1 MKRKD
6 ESSGVPLAR
15 SARALAVPGRNT
27 CRLDGHELCA
37 EAQRKTGLKNFGAPA
52 IDPAF
57 FILAASL
64 EREANLHWLG
74 RRLMKIHLLG
84 LLTARLKM
92 AARCELRAG
101 NYASSPSL
109 PPIFITGMPRSG
121 STFLHELLAQDPS
134 LRAPRVWEVMSPA
147 EADEPD
153 RGWHDSR
160 VWQAAWCLWWFRR
173 LAPRA
178 DAVYP
183 MRARTP
189 HECVAIQ
196 SYTFLSEEFISTC
209 HIPSYEA
216 FLRSTSLRAAYA
228 WQKRFLNYLQCGR
241 PPKRWILKSPDH
253 VRGLEELFTVFP
265 DALIIQT
272 HRNPLDS
279 LRSSIQL
286 TEVLR
291 RLYARPQPR
300 EELAEREARTMAWS
314 VDRVIQFRDEH
325 PELAN
330 RFVDVNYSELTSDPL
345 AVVRRIYRRFEIP
358 LSEAAVSNIRQLA
371 CSRSAY
377 KGRRTAP
384 TLVET
389 GLDPRAHLKLFGEY
403 CRRFG
408 IHGGPGRSKLTPL

>member
-1 MKRKD
+1 MKINHKSRD
-6 ESSGVPLAR
+6 ASSAPAAHAPAAPDRGADW
-15 SARALAVPGRNT
+15 
-27 CRLDGHELCA
+27 LDGSELCA
-37 EAQRKTGLKNFGAPA
+37 QAQRITGLKNFGVPA

-57 FILAASL
+57 FVLVASL

-92 AARCELRAG
+92 AARCELRTGNFAG
-101 NYASSPSL
+101 SPAP

-147 EADEPD
+147 QADEPD

-209 HIPSYEA
+209 HVPGYEA
-216 FLRSTSLRAAYA
+216 FLRSADLRPAYA
-228 WQKRFLNYLQCGR
+228 WQKRFLNFLQCGR
-241 PPKRWILKSPDH
+241 PPTRWILKSPDH
-253 VRGLEELFTVFP
+253 VRGLEELFSVFP

-286 TEVLR
+286 TEVLHQ
-291 RLYARPQPR
+291 LYARPQAR
-300 EELAEREARTMAWS
+300 EKLAEREARTLAWNT
-314 VDRVIQFRDEH
+314 DRVIQFRDEH
-325 PELAN
+325 PELAK
-330 RFVDVNYSELTSDPL
+330 RFVDVNYSELTNDPM
-345 AVVRRIYRRFEIP
+345 AVVRRIYRQFEMP
-358 LSEAAVSNIRQLA
+358 LSETAISNIQKLA
-371 CSRSAY
+371 RGRSAY

-389 GLDPRAHLKLFGEY
+389 GLDPRVQLKLFGEY
-403 CRRFG
+403 CRRFDIAG
-408 IHGGPGRSKLTPL
+408 VN

>member
-1 MKRKD
+1 MKTNHKSRD
-6 ESSGVPLAR
+6 ASC
-15 SARALAVPGRNT
+15 SAVASAFSAPRRGAEW
-27 CRLDGHELCA
+27 LDGSELCA
-37 EAQRKTGLKNFGAPA
+37 QAQRTTGLKNFGEPA
-52 IDPAF
+52 LDPAL
-57 FILAASL
+57 FILVASL

-92 AARCELRAG
+92 AARCELRTG
-101 NYASSPSL
+101 SYANSTAP

-153 RGWHDSR
+153 RGWHDAR
-160 VWQAAWCLWWFRR
+160 VWRAAWCLWWFRR

-189 HECVAIQ
+189 HECVAMQ

-209 HIPSYEA
+209 HVPGYET
-216 FLRSTSLRAAYA
+216 FLRSADLRPAYA
-228 WQKRFLNYLQCGR
+228 WQKRFLNFLQCGR

-253 VRGLEELFTVFP
+253 VRGLDELFSVFP
-265 DALIIQT
+265 DALVVQT

-286 TEVLR
+286 TEVLH

-300 EELAEREARTMAWS
+300 EKLAEREARTLAS
-314 VDRVIQFRDEH
+314 NVDRVIQFRDEH
-325 PELAN
+325 PELEK
-330 RFVDVNYSELTSDPL
+330 RFVDVNYSELTRDPM
-345 AVVRRIYRRFEIP
+345 AVVQRVYRQFELP
-358 LSEAAVSNIRQLA
+358 LSEVAISNIQKLA
-371 CSRSAY
+371 RSRSAY

-384 TLVET
+384 TLDET
-389 GLDPRAHLKLFGEY
+389 GLDRRGQLKLFSEY

-408 IHGGPGRSKLTPL
+408 ISGGPAGAKRSL